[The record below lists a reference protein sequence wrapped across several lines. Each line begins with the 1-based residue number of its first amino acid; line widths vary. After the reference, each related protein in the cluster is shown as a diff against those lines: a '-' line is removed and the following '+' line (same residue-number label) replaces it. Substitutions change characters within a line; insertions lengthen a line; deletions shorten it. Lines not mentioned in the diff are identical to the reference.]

1 MSGRFRDL
9 LLPLGVGA
17 QVVERLVT
25 LKNDELEAR
34 LRFLGGGSPSP
45 RSLDETRAVS
55 AYRPDPKGGMCF
67 LSTYPIAPRLSTHLY
82 VLSGPTRTT
91 VPSGMIIGQVRGS

>member
-25 LKNDELEAR
+25 LKNDELKAR

-45 RSLDETRAVS
+45 RSLSRAVS
-55 AYRPDPKGGMCF
+55 AYRPDPKAVKVGCVF
-67 LSTYPIAPRLSTHLY
+67 LVHTPSRHGYPRTSTYFPAPPALQYH
-82 VLSGPTRTT
+82 
-91 VPSGMIIGQVRGS
+91 QA

>member
-25 LKNDELEAR
+25 LKNDELKAR

-67 LSTYPIAPRLSTHLY
+67 LTRSSTYPIAPRLSTHLY
-82 VLSGPTRTT
+82 VLSAP
-91 VPSGMIIGQVRGS
+91 PALQYHQA

>member
-25 LKNDELEAR
+25 LKNDELKAR

-67 LSTYPIAPRLSTHLY
+67 VLTRSIVHTPSRHGYPRTSTYFPAPPALQYH
-82 VLSGPTRTT
+82 
-91 VPSGMIIGQVRGS
+91 QA

>member
-25 LKNDELEAR
+25 LKNDELKAR
-34 LRFLGGGSPSP
+34 LRFLGGGPP
-45 RSLDETRAVS
+45 RSSLAR
-55 AYRPDPKGGMCF
+55 
-67 LSTYPIAPRLSTHLY
+67 
-82 VLSGPTRTT
+82 
-91 VPSGMIIGQVRGS
+91 

>member
-25 LKNDELEAR
+25 LKNDELKAR

-45 RSLDETRAVS
+45 RSLSRAVS

-82 VLSGPTRTT
+82 VLSAP
-91 VPSGMIIGQVRGS
+91 PALQYHQA

>member
-25 LKNDELEAR
+25 LKNDELKAR

-55 AYRPDPKGGMCF
+55 AYRPDPKGVTPSRHGYPRT
-67 LSTYPIAPRLSTHLY
+67 STYFPC
-82 VLSGPTRTT
+82 PTRTT